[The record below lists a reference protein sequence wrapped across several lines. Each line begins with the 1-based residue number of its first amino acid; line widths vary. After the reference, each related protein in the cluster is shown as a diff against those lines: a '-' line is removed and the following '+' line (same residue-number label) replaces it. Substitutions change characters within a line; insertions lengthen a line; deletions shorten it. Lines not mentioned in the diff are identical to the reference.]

1 MFLTAVRRK
10 SCSNLPKLCVSP
22 RLFHAFRGS
31 PIGKYQKVD
40 KSGNPVLTIGD
51 PILDLV
57 FDDEA
62 RVFIGGEAIH
72 LTTTEFSSARYRSGG
87 IRSIDLSGVSS
98 ALAQSQLLAAARGEG
113 DFALVESSDRV
124 LSFAATN
131 PSQRDFY
138 QHPEGTSALRHGRR
152 AIPFTGRWGPK
163 SRRGEATS
171 HRQLSK
177 ASILIRSS
185 PKLRSR
191 SPLPVLIIGTNKSSD
206 YADGR

>member
-1 MFLTAVRRK
+1 MSLRA
-10 SCSNLPKLCVSP
+10 
-22 RLFHAFRGS
+22 LFHAFRGS
-31 PIGKYQKVD
+31 PIG
-40 KSGNPVLTIGD
+40 TIGD

-57 FDDEA
+57 SDDEA

-113 DFALVESSDRV
+113 DFALVESSERV

-152 AIPFTGRWGPK
+152 AIPFTGRWG
-163 SRRGEATS
+163 RNRDVG
-171 HRQLSK
+171 RQLH
-177 ASILIRSS
+177 
-185 PKLRSR
+185 
-191 SPLPVLIIGTNKSSD
+191 IGNYRKRL
-206 YADGR
+206 Y

>member
-1 MFLTAVRRK
+1 
-10 SCSNLPKLCVSP
+10 VSP

-113 DFALVESSDRV
+113 DFALVGSSDRV

-138 QHPEGTSALRHGRR
+138 QHPEGTS
-152 AIPFTGRWGPK
+152 PFKGWKKSYPFYWSMGAEIETWGGNFT
-163 SRRGEATS
+163 SATIES
-171 HRQLSK
+171 VYIDTFFAQ
-177 ASILIRSS
+177 AAVQVTTDS
-185 PKLRSR
+185 PNNR
-191 SPLPVLIIGTNKSSD
+191 NKQIF
-206 YADGR
+206 